1 MNSDRGCWKP
11 APPAAQLALAVAR
24 PIAVALLL
32 QLIFDVSAVAA
43 DGPPSSGEQTYSL
56 RCAACHGAQGEGT
69 EKHRERLE
77 GDRSVAQL
85 AELVAKTMPEDDPG
99 SLTADEATAVAGYVY
114 EAFYSPF
121 ARVRNRPAQIELAR
135 LTVEQYRRAI
145 ADLIGSFRAGSR
157 PGNEHGLN
165 AEYFNGRNFQGNAQA
180 ARRIDP
186 LVNFDFGTDAPVP
199 EIGEPREFSIRWK
212 GSLFAPETG
221 EYEFVVRT
229 DHAARLWINDP
240 NQPLIDAWVKSGD
253 DTEYRANLFLVGGR
267 DYSLRL
273 EFSKAKQ
280 GVDDSKEKKE
290 KAPPAKASIAL
301 WWRRPARVVEPLP
314 SRWLAPHEA
323 PEAFICSTPFPPDDR
338 SYGWERGTTISKEW
352 YQATTDAA
360 IDAARYVAARCD
372 ELAGTAQDA
381 PDRSQ
386 KVLAFCRQFAERAFR
401 GPLGD
406 EQASAL
412 IDRQFDA
419 PADLEKAVKRAVLLV
434 LKSPRFLYREI
445 GGGPEAYDVASR
457 LSFGLWNSLPDQE
470 LLASAAEGRLATSEE
485 VARQAER
492 MLADPRAKTRL
503 HGFLLAWTRA
513 DSPRDLA
520 KDEQQFPG
528 FDASL
533 AADLRTSLDLFLD
546 DVVWSDA
553 SDFRQLFVAE
563 ELYVNERLAKFYG
576 VELPAGSA
584 FGPGTD
590 FVKTPLDRGRR
601 AGILTHPYLM
611 ASFARSRETS
621 PIHRG
626 VFLVRGVLGR
636 TLRPPPEAVTPLPP
650 DLHPTLTTRERVVLQ
665 TQATSCMTCH
675 EIINPLGFTLEHF
688 DAVGRYR
695 ELDHDKPVDAG
706 GVYLSRAGEK
716 VVLNGARELG
726 QFLVAYDEAQGAF
739 VEQLFHHLVGQS
751 VQAYGPATLDDL
763 RRSFANQNFHVRK
776 LVADVM
782 VASALVGRHNP

>member
-1 MNSDRGCWKP
+1 MAP
-11 APPAAQLALAVAR
+11 ASRCAFAVAHS
-24 PIAVALLL
+24 IAVALLT
-32 QLIFDVSAVAA
+32 QLPFDVPAAAA
-43 DGPPSSGEQTYSL
+43 DGATSSGEQIYSL
-56 RCAACHGAQGEGT
+56 RCAACHGAQGEGSD
-69 EKHRERLE
+69 KHEARLE

-85 AELVAKTMPEDDPG
+85 TELVAKTMPEDDPG
-99 SLTADEATAVAGYVY
+99 SLTADESAAVAGYVY
-114 EAFYSPF
+114 GAFYSPV
-121 ARVRNRPAQIELAR
+121 ARARNRPAQIELAR
-135 LTVEQYRRAI
+135 LTVGQYRQAV
-145 ADLIGSFRAGSR
+145 ADLVGDFRAVNHSE
-157 PGNEHGLN
+157 NERGLN
-165 AEYFNGRNFQGNAQA
+165 AEYFNGRNFRDDAQA
-180 ARRIDP
+180 TRRTDA

-199 EIGEPREFSIRWK
+199 EINEPREFSVRWN
-212 GSLFAPETG
+212 GSLLAPDTG

-229 DHAARLWINDP
+229 DHAARLWVNDP
-240 NQPLIDAWVKSGD
+240 KQPLIDAWVKSGD

-290 KAPPAKASIAL
+290 QAPPAKASIAL
-301 WWRRPARVVEPLP
+301 WWRRPARVDEPVP
-314 SRWLAPHEA
+314 SRWLAPRKA
-323 PEAFICSTPFPPDDR
+323 PEAYICSTPFPPDDR
-338 SYGWERGTTISKEW
+338 SYGWERGTTVSKEW
-352 YQATTDAA
+352 YQATSDAA
-360 IDAARYVAARCD
+360 IDAARHVAARCD
-372 ELAGTAQDA
+372 ALAGTAPDA

-386 KVLAFCRQFAERAFR
+386 KLLAFCHQFAERAFR

-406 EQASAL
+406 GPARAL

-419 PADLEKAVKRAVLLV
+419 PGDAEQAVKRAVLLA
-434 LKSPRFLYREI
+434 LKSPRFLYREV

-457 LSFGLWNSLPDQE
+457 LSFGLWDSLPDQE
-470 LLASAAEGRLATSEE
+470 LLASAAEGRLATAEH

-492 MLADPRAKTRL
+492 MLADPRAKHKL
-503 HGFLLAWTRA
+503 HGFLLAWSRA

-528 FDASL
+528 FDANL
-533 AADLRTSLDLFLD
+533 AADLRTSLDRFLD

-553 SDFRQLFVAE
+553 SDFRRFLVDDEIF
-563 ELYVNERLAKFYG
+563 VNERLAKFYG
-576 VELPAGSA
+576 VELPADGALGAGS
-584 FGPGTD
+584 D
-590 FVKTPLDRGRR
+590 YVKVRFDNGRR

-611 ASFARSRETS
+611 AGFARRAETS

-626 VFLVRGVLGR
+626 VFLVRGILGR

-650 DLHPTLTTRERVVLQ
+650 DLHPALSTRERVVLQ

-695 ELDHDKPVDAG
+695 ELDHGKPVDAG

-716 VVLNGARELG
+716 VAINGARELS
-726 QFLVAYDEAQGAF
+726 QFLAANDEAQVAF

-763 RRSFANQNFHVRK
+763 RRSFVDQNFNVRK
-776 LVADVM
+776 LVVDVM
-782 VASALVGRHNP
+782 VASALVRRHNP